1 MTFPSRWEERSCAVP
16 PKVTHCAE
24 PSMEVPCW
32 AHTAPSPGSSR
43 RLSFVL
49 AAAPCSHT
57 EHRGSE
63 DPRGSSSS
71 RNTHTNTA
79 STLFCV
85 CVFISSYV
93 YINKK
98 RTKGTYEAI
107 KDFLAYSVQASLLR
121 LLPGIWL
128 GFCAS
133 EHQHHLLSLG
143 CCISITNSDESQPS
157 QSRLVLSE

>member
-1 MTFPSRWEERSCAVP
+1 M
-16 PKVTHCAE
+16 
-24 PSMEVPCW
+24 
-32 AHTAPSPGSSR
+32 
-43 RLSFVL
+43 L

-63 DPRGSSSS
+63 DPRGSSS

-121 LLPGIWL
+121 LLPGI
-128 GFCAS
+128 
-133 EHQHHLLSLG
+133 
-143 CCISITNSDESQPS
+143 
-157 QSRLVLSE
+157 